1 MLVEKKTTLFC
12 AMKLNKFTIYIILM
26 KIEAKGMVGTFCVVL
41 IRLGMI
47 IILQE
52 WVINIKK

>member
-1 MLVEKKTTLFC
+1 
-12 AMKLNKFTIYIILM
+12 MKLNKFTIYIILM